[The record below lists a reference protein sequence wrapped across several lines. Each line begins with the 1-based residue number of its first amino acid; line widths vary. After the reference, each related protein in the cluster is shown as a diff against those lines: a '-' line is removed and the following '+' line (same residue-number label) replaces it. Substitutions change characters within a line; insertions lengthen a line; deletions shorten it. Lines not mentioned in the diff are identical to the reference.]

1 MSDTQTIA
9 ALDYATED
17 RICPSCGE
25 SKPPAAFKTPNTTRC
40 KRCMGRSRDRT
51 VQIRSLK
58 SALVKLANRQI
69 VASARGDSLDAPRI
83 SQICAK
89 MVELFGGMDK
99 FCKLWSDQIMEVV
112 ISRPG
117 SQLAL
122 SQLQSIA
129 KLVKDS
135 TSSVDSA
142 SEVTSLTDDE
152 LDTAVSNAVDGAVSR
167 LISEHN
173 LLESV
178 PDSLD
183 AEAESDGPDAPNDEE
198 CYDLDD

>member
-1 MSDTQTIA
+1 M
-9 ALDYATED
+9 
-17 RICPSCGE
+17 
-25 SKPPAAFKTPNTTRC
+25 
-40 KRCMGRSRDRT
+40 
-51 VQIRSLK
+51 
-58 SALVKLANRQI
+58 VKLANRQI
-69 VASARGDSLDAPRI
+69 VASSRGDSLDAPRT

-89 MVELFGGMDK
+89 MVELFGGMDEY
-99 FCKLWSDQIMEVV
+99 CKLWSDQIMEVV
-112 ISRPG
+112 LSRPG